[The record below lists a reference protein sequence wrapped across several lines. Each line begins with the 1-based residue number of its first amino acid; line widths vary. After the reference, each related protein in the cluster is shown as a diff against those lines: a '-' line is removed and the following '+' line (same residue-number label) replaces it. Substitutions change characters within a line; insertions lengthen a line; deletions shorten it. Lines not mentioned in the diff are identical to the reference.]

1 MTIYSVC
8 DKIYLSITSREGEMR
23 RRKKNVG
30 CTGSIFQIF
39 VCLIAIIF
47 IVALTSYAI
56 GIIVI
61 IGMVYILIRIIQW
74 IIGFKSPLKNVNFD
88 NMTGQEFENF
98 CARVL
103 RQNGFLRVTVTKGS
117 GDHGIDI
124 LANKDG
130 MKYAIQCKCY
140 SGNVGNKAVQEA
152 YSGKAIYRADIAV
165 VMTNRYF
172 TSQAEQDAK
181 ALNVRLWD
189 RNKLQN
195 LICFARDEKNI
206 NLIESKNKIKKETEI

>member
-1 MTIYSVC
+1 MTILSVC
-8 DKIYLSITSREGEMR
+8 DKIYLSITSKEVEMR

-30 CTGSIFQIF
+30 CIGSIFQIF
-39 VCLIAIIF
+39 VCLIVIAF

-61 IGMVYILIRIIQW
+61 IGMVYILIKIIQW
-74 IIGFKSPLKNVNFD
+74 IIGLNSPLKNVNFD

-103 RQNGFLRVTVTKGS
+103 RQNGFSRVTVTKGS

-130 MKYAIQCKCY
+130 MKYAIQCKGY

-152 YSGKAIYRADIAV
+152 YSGKAIYRSDIAV
-165 VMTNRYF
+165 VMTNSYF
-172 TSQAEQDAK
+172 TSQAEQDAI

-189 RNKLQN
+189 RNTLQN
-195 LICFARDEKNI
+195 LICFARDEKI